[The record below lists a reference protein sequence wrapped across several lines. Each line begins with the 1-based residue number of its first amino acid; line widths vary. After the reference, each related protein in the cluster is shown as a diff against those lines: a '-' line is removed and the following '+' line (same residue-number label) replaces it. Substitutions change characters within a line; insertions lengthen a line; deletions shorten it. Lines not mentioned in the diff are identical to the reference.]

1 MTKGAQRIPLGIT
14 PLTSTPVHV
23 FIRNLKTEGEG
34 KVLKSEM
41 THFLHVHSLLIL
53 LCQNTWQ
60 SNLRKEG
67 STLAH
72 GLKVAIHHSGKDMV
86 AGA

>member
-34 KVLKSEM
+34 K
-41 THFLHVHSLLIL
+41 SLEIRSDAL
-53 LCQNTWQ
+53 
-60 SNLRKEG
+60 
-67 STLAH
+67 STRAFITYLVVMSKHLA
-72 GLKVAIHHSGKDMV
+72 K
-86 AGA
+86 